1 MVCRNVVRMVDLP
14 FASWTIKIALVL
26 WLAWP
31 SMSFSAP
38 SEVQRQEKTY
48 CLHWLRNSTRRLAIG
63 DRSMI
68 GSEAEA
74 ACLRILLEV
83 SGEAHGAS
91 GELLES
97 GKEGEVGHET
107 GDVGEESKASHE
119 RPTVEEQRKEL
130 VNGEAHS
137 ASGEPLESGKEA
149 EVGHETGDVGEESE
163 ASHEHLTVEEQI
175 KELEEEAK
183 ERIEQEEEMGE
194 WNGTDRQVA
203 CMLLG
208 SVSFVLAL
216 LYLVNWDD
224 DDIRRYTWKVISTT
238 ISIFLAVLLFGG
250 FNQLVLDRFGTKE
263 EIEEL
268 PPPKKVILSIVQV
281 LHCLV
286 YVVALQLA
294 IGIIS
299 GAMFE
304 KDDIDIDELHWVI
317 NSPLTKD
324 HDSKVSQDK
333 LKQIRTPTA
342 MSSNMIDEF
351 GLPVPVRRVPVE
363 YERRDRRMK
372 CYARLLAHMAGFAA
386 INAGATMQQLKVFHH
401 WAKLFI
407 PIVIVQSIIMIVFKI
422 FKGLRH
428 LVKEKAKKEKTKCSK
443 MRRAAMMSEEV
454 CEAENEISCLSISF
468 LVIQVIRFALTGI
481 LPDPEGLE
489 PGNPAHSTG
498 NVIALYAI
506 AGFFAFLACTMVVI
520 KSKLAAKRAEHG
532 HEKEEEEEEE
542 SFAQRLAVIGIHS
555 TSMSFAWGMLWATRW
570 LALAV
575 PAFGMPSIMGR
586 VLMALMLSAL
596 SCAAVFGLDFV
607 DDMHR
612 GSEDSKA
619 GAQAIQMM
627 VSSLAILIGFS
638 WEHTF
643 DGGVIAIA
651 ESTPYPEKVKFIMGV
666 LIASFMVPMWRRH
679 ILTKEVSLEN
689 RKQEEESNLERIKRQ
704 DKGS

>member
-1 MVCRNVVRMVDLP
+1 
-14 FASWTIKIALVL
+14 
-26 WLAWP
+26 
-31 SMSFSAP
+31 
-38 SEVQRQEKTY
+38 
-48 CLHWLRNSTRRLAIG
+48 
-63 DRSMI
+63 
-68 GSEAEA
+68 
-74 ACLRILLEV
+74 
-83 SGEAHGAS
+83 
-91 GELLES
+91 
-97 GKEGEVGHET
+97 
-107 GDVGEESKASHE
+107 
-119 RPTVEEQRKEL
+119 
-130 VNGEAHS
+130 
-137 ASGEPLESGKEA
+137 
-149 EVGHETGDVGEESE
+149 
-163 ASHEHLTVEEQI
+163 
-175 KELEEEAK
+175 
-183 ERIEQEEEMGE
+183 
-194 WNGTDRQVA
+194 
-203 CMLLG
+203 
-208 SVSFVLAL
+208 
-216 LYLVNWDD
+216 
-224 DDIRRYTWKVISTT
+224 
-238 ISIFLAVLLFGG
+238 
-250 FNQLVLDRFGTKE
+250 
-263 EIEEL
+263 
-268 PPPKKVILSIVQV
+268 
-281 LHCLV
+281 LV